1 MMIKAAEPQAAAD
14 AALAAEPEPDSPAH
28 DSLMLDE
35 ATLSLDIDC
44 RHEAWQ
50 GLEAML
56 AAQADFVWRHLDL
69 PPAEISLV
77 LADSTFIA
85 TLNETYRD
93 KKGATNVLSFPAQ
106 DFTAPVKAAA
116 LNNMPLPRLL
126 GDIVLAHDVLA
137 EEAQAQGKDKQ
148 DHMCHLLT
156 HGCCIYWAMTMCK
169 RAMRRAWRNWK
180 KIFWPHKGALTLMP
194 LTLTTLTLMK
204 RRLTDERQRV
214 TWRLLGR
221 AQATHVR
228 RAGSQF
234 ARKPG
239 RCAGRSAKRAR

>member
-1 MMIKAAEPQAAAD
+1 MMIKATEPQTATD

-28 DSLMLDE
+28 DSLMPDG

-44 RHEAWQ
+44 RHEAWH

-85 TLNETYRD
+85 TLNETYRN

-156 HGCCIYWAMTMCK
+156 HGLL
-169 RAMRRAWRNWK
+169 
-180 KIFWPHKGALTLMP
+180 H
-194 LTLTTLTLMK
+194 
-204 RRLTDERQRV
+204 
-214 TWRLLGR
+214 LLGHDHVQEGDAARMEELEKNILAAQGR
-221 AQATHVR
+221 ADPYAIDPYDIDLDEK
-228 RAGSQF
+228 A
-234 ARKPG
+234 
-239 RCAGRSAKRAR
+239 AGR